1 MARPERNSVDYFPF
15 FCEEGNKMFYLEETY
30 GNDGFAT
37 FVKLLRELA
46 KTEYHYLNLS
56 KASTL
61 MYLSAKCKISKE
73 VLESI
78 INDLVDLGKF
88 DENLWKDNKVVWCQ
102 DFIDSIQDA
111 YKKRNNKCI
120 TLEGL
125 LTLLTSLGIRK
136 QGLLPP
142 KGSVNPQRKEKEIKE
157 EKSKE
162 EKSKEYTPNGVVDFT
177 NQLPVHKIDFDKL
190 LSFFNSNRGLLPE
203 VKKMSETRKK
213 RIQLLEK
220 QYGKESIITVIQKTR
235 DSPFLQ
241 GDNKE
246 NWTASF
252 DWIFKPANFLKILED
267 NYENRENI
275 RSINSQRT
283 DANHKQSAVNAVNAL
298 FGVQ

>member
-56 KASTL
+56 KPSTL
-61 MYLSAKCKISKE
+61 MYLSAKCKVSKD

-88 DENLWKDNKVVWCQ
+88 DENLWKENRVVWCQ
-102 DFIDSIQDA
+102 DFIDSVQDA

-120 TLEGL
+120 SLDGL

-136 QGLLPP
+136 PNLLPP

-157 EKSKE
+157 DKIKEDLEARKLKFSSTLKPFLETYGKDFLNDFYKYWAEPNKSKTKFKQE
-162 EKSKEYTPNGVVDFT
+162 
-177 NQLPVHKIDFDKL
+177 
-190 LSFFNSNRGLLPE
+190 
-203 VKKMSETRKK
+203 
-213 RIQLLEK
+213 LEK
-220 QYGKESIITVIQKTR
+220 TWDLERRLEMWSRNDKNFKNTNSIKQHEGNLIH
-235 DSPFLQ
+235 
-241 GDNKE
+241 
-246 NWTASF
+246 
-252 DWIFKPANFLKILED
+252 
-267 NYENRENI
+267 
-275 RSINSQRT
+275 IN
-283 DANHKQSAVNAVNAL
+283 
-298 FGVQ
+298 